1 MYKASYQKHLLQFV
15 KPVRTSRHT
24 LTTHTVYYLALQ
36 RLADGR
42 ITYGEAAPLMG
53 LSTDDVPG
61 FEAHLQAFC
70 DEINAGNAPESLNF
84 YGFPSIQ
91 FAFETALLC
100 MQHQQEFTLFNTS
113 FLSGEPI
120 KINGLVWM
128 SSQEEMLQE
137 AFQKVENG
145 FTTIKFKVGALDFD
159 EECRMLETFRKR
171 FGAYKVD
178 IRLDA
183 NGAFKNDEAL
193 MQLQELSRF
202 EIHSLEQPIKAQQ
215 WEMMEEVC
223 VESAIPIALDE
234 ELIGVQALQDGL
246 KMLRKIKPAY
256 LIIKPTLLGG
266 LAESNNW
273 VACAESSEIHWW
285 ATSALESNV
294 GLNAIAQWVST
305 KNNLLP
311 QGLGTGGLYSNNATS
326 PLKTANG
333 KIYSQPSLSWQLPV
347 H

>member
-1 MYKASYQKHLLQFV
+1 MFKATYQKHILQFA

-24 LTTHTVYYLALQ
+24 LHTHTIYYLTLQ
-36 RLADGR
+36 RLSDGKK
-42 ITYGEAAPLMG
+42 TYGEAAPLIG
-53 LSTDDVPG
+53 LSTDDVPD
-61 FEAHLQAFC
+61 FEMHLQQFC
-70 DEINAGNAPESLNF
+70 DEVNNGKAPESLNF
-84 YGFPSIQ
+84 EGFPSIQ

-100 MQHQQEFTLFNTS
+100 MQHQQEFTLFNTP
-113 FLSGEPI
+113 FLTGEPI

-128 SSQEEMLQE
+128 SNLEEMLQE
-137 AFQKVENG
+137 AIEKAESG
-145 FTTIKFKVGALDFD
+145 YTTIKFKVGALDFD
-159 EECRMLETFRKR
+159 EECRMLEAFRKK

-193 MQLQELSRF
+193 LQLQELSRF
-202 EIHSLEQPIKAQQ
+202 DIHSLEQPIKPKQ

-234 ELIGVQALQDGL
+234 ELIGVHVLQDGL

-266 LAESNNW
+266 LAESNRW
-273 VACAESSEIHWW
+273 VTCAENAEVHWW

-311 QGLGTGGLYSNNATS
+311 QGLGTGNLYNNNAAS

-333 KIYSQPSLSWQLPV
+333 KLYSHSDLTWRLPV